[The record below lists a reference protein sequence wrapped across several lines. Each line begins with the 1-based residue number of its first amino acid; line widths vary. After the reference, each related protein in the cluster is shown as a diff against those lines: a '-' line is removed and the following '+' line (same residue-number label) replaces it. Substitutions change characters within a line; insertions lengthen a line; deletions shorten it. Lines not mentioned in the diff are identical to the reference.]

1 MSLPPRPF
9 LWTGAPFF
17 LISPYPWA
25 PVLSPRLLS
34 FLSPCSFPRRAP
46 PAPSPRPPHWG
57 RRPNARPKHD
67 HHTAHSSVTS
77 LTGLSNQLPKGPCKP
92 LSGSGLGPP
101 HALPAPPW
109 PVARP
114 QLAEGAL
121 PEILL
126 LVSPSSS
133 GKPVPGALLS
143 KCTKIGP
150 LHTLVSA
157 FLQVSSPPV
166 IGARMFRKSTFS
178 ASPPPS
184 DSVSGT
190 EPQMLGSFPSSHETC
205 LVSFKRW
212 LLFTCCRLRAGSPGG
227 PCRAVRGPSSGLRTA
242 WPEAEAHSG
251 CLTHLTVSPAVRLR
265 ARPPPHE
272 HLHRAGECPQHLSA
286 CFPPREP
293 SSTRANSAGR
303 TPCFTT

>member
-1 MSLPPRPF
+1 M
-9 LWTGAPFF
+9 
-17 LISPYPWA
+17 
-25 PVLSPRLLS
+25 
-34 FLSPCSFPRRAP
+34 
-46 PAPSPRPPHWG
+46 
-57 RRPNARPKHD
+57 
-67 HHTAHSSVTS
+67 
-77 LTGLSNQLPKGPCKP
+77 
-92 LSGSGLGPP
+92 
-101 HALPAPPW
+101 HALTTTFTLHTPVSPACPASPTSCLRGFANHFPDQAWDPLTLSQAPPW
-109 PVARP
+109 PVAQP
-114 QLAEGAL
+114 QPAGGRGRL

-143 KCTKIGP
+143 KCAKIGP
-150 LHTLVSA
+150 LHTLGA

-166 IGARMFRKSTFS
+166 IGARMFQKSTFS

-184 DSVSGT
+184 DSVSGA
-190 EPQMLGSFPSSHETC
+190 EPQMLGSFPSLHETC

-227 PCRAVRGPSSGLRTA
+227 PCRGVRVPSSGLRTA

-251 CLTHLTVSPAVRLR
+251 CLTHLTASPAVRLR

-293 SSTRANSAGR
+293 SRTRANSAGR
-303 TPCFTT
+303 TPGFTT

>member
-1 MSLPPRPF
+1 M
-9 LWTGAPFF
+9 
-17 LISPYPWA
+17 
-25 PVLSPRLLS
+25 
-34 FLSPCSFPRRAP
+34 
-46 PAPSPRPPHWG
+46 
-57 RRPNARPKHD
+57 
-67 HHTAHSSVTS
+67 
-77 LTGLSNQLPKGPCKP
+77 
-92 LSGSGLGPP
+92 
-101 HALPAPPW
+101 HALTTTFTLHTPVSPACPASPTSCLRGFANHFQDQAW
-109 PVARP
+109 DPLTLYQPLRG
-114 QLAEGAL
+114 QWLDRSWRGGGAL
-121 PEILL
+121 PEIVL

-143 KCTKIGP
+143 KCTKTEP
-150 LHTLVSA
+150 LHTLVGA